1 MIAAILTGSFDLG
14 HIISSGST
22 LQIIQGRVKRSGNQ
36 FPEGFYIIIVNCRG
50 WRHPQGGMGTGSL
63 VMISQQYIMQQNL
76 QFLFLHSPNWRPF
89 SLMILLFQEG
99 TTHLVWATGPGPL
112 FSLEG
117 LDLSSAQ
124 HGFQRTQLLKN
135 LNSVVRLPA
144 DTWSLLVTEEDNHV
158 LSADTT
164 YWCKVIRL
172 PEAFRK
178 KHHIVQVYN
187 ANSGTSIV

>member
-1 MIAAILTGSFDLG
+1 
-14 HIISSGST
+14 
-22 LQIIQGRVKRSGNQ
+22 
-36 FPEGFYIIIVNCRG
+36 
-50 WRHPQGGMGTGSL
+50 MGLGSL
-63 VMISQQYIMQQNL
+63 VMISYLYVVQQTVQMFFWHSHKFTYLKLLNL
-76 QFLFLHSPNWRPF
+76 K
-89 SLMILLFQEG
+89 ILYFQEG

-117 LDLSSAQ
+117 LDVSSAQ

-144 DTWSLLVTEEDNHV
+144 DTWSLSVTEENNQV
-158 LSADTT
+158 LSVDTT

-178 KHHIVQVYN
+178 KHHIVQVYC
-187 ANSGTSIV
+187 